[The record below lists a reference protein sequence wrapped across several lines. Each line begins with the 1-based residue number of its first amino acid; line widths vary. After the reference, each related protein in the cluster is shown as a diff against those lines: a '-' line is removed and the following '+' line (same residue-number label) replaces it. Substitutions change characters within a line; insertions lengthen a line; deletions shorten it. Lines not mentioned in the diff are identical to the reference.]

1 MKYDKII
8 GLEKNISKLIMGNDN
23 QIYFDEASKLWDHWI
38 EVGGNAFDTAYVYGG
53 GSQEKLLGDWHRKR
67 NNLKD
72 LVIILLTGGVLALL
86 GVIIIGDYYVAVS
99 ENRPIDE
106 EVITL
111 MKMAL
116 TGLIGIIAG
125 YMGSK

>member
-1 MKYDKII
+1 MI
-8 GLEKNISKLIMGNDN
+8 KNI
-23 QIYFDEASKLWDHWI
+23 
-38 EVGGNAFDTAYVYGG
+38 
-53 GSQEKLLGDWHRKR
+53 
-67 NNLKD
+67 KD
-72 LVIILLTGGVLALL
+72 LVIILLTGGVLTLL